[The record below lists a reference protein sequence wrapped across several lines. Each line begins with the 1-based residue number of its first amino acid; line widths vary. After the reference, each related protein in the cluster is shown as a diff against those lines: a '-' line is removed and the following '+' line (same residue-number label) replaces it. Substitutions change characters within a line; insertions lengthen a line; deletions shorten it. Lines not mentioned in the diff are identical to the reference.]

1 LSLENDKSG
10 CRSFPVCEK
19 AILAAATDRESTPGP
34 AWSQTPSTSRN
45 NMHENR
51 ETSRMSRSPVGRDR
65 LAKAISRT
73 ANAYVLEESDCAVLP
88 MSLPNNER
96 QLWAE
101 VGEER
106 AWPKE
111 KFHGA

>member
-1 LSLENDKSG
+1 
-10 CRSFPVCEK
+10 
-19 AILAAATDRESTPGP
+19 
-34 AWSQTPSTSRN
+34 
-45 NMHENR
+45 
-51 ETSRMSRSPVGRDR
+51 VGRDR

-73 ANAYVLEESDCAVLP
+73 ANTYVLEESDCAVLP

-96 QLWAE
+96 QLLAE

-111 KFHGA
+111 KFHAA